1 MLKYVEEEVE
11 RVKGLF
17 QQKEARLAA
26 DCADARATG
35 SAAAAEAAAAAS
47 RSRELEERLS
57 AATAAS
63 EVRPCPILY
72 FTSMSRNLA
81 HQLEFG
87 TCSSNRIF
95 SASI

>member
-17 QQKEARLAA
+17 QQKVDRLAA
-26 DCADARATG
+26 DCADARATC

-63 EVRPCPILY
+63 EVRPCPIHH
-72 FTSMSRNLA
+72 TSMSRNPP
-81 HQLEFG
+81 G
-87 TCSSNRIF
+87 RIRH
-95 SASI
+95 ILHNTYYL